1 MIEGSNG
8 LWPNGKPTRSELLPD
23 GRTVHTLEDGRQL
36 MVPIKAVYVMHYLPT
51 CVDAAPNE
59 TYPVNI
65 ALAGLSSI
73 DQGFYEV
80 WNFDIGEVRNYLFA
94 RTVRVTHIDTGEVY
108 SREEF
113 ERALRSA
120 VADRQQREHEESRC
134 DESHLDELDD
144 VYYRDDHRRH

>member
-23 GRTVHTLEDGRQL
+23 GRTVHTLEDGRQFL
-36 MVPIKAVYVMHYLPT
+36 VPIRPIYLMDYLPAWA
-51 CVDAAPNE
+51 DSAPDE
-59 TYPVNI
+59 THPVNI

-73 DQGFYEV
+73 DEGCYEV

-94 RTVRVTHIDTGEVY
+94 RTVRVTRIDTGETY
-108 SREEF
+108 SGEEF

-120 VADRQQREHEESRC
+120 VADREQREPGEGGRV
-134 DESHLDELDD
+134 ESHLDEPD
-144 VYYRDDHRRH
+144 DDHRRH